1 MAYQHP
7 GVPRFYINI
16 FEYLSA
22 IGYTDIPNVYKLNP
36 AEYKANTNVEA
47 SSVTYPEEIFTD
59 KSYIAYLGHQGGVLT
74 NSHSFN
80 NDIIIN
86 ADING
91 NNNNELNPEHK
102 GFSIRSVDLLGTT
115 SNATYCTNPIGS
127 ISVGTYYDMPHSPEL
142 SLTLTHEY
150 DGIKSQQTKGGS
162 TLSNAL
168 YTKPANWGDYG
179 AWQLGDKENYRSGRR
194 VWTLSFNYLDESDV
208 MPQMAMLNYETS
220 SNLDILESTDFF
232 SQVFNRTISSHLPF
246 IFQANNQST
255 EIDQFAICR
264 FDMNSL
270 KYERVAVNIY
280 NVKLKIREV
289 W

>member
-7 GVPRFYINI
+7 KTPRFYVNI
-16 FEYLSA
+16 LEYLGA
-22 IGYTDIPNVYKLNP
+22 IGYTEIDNVYKLNP
-36 AEYKANTNVEA
+36 TEYKEHT
-47 SSVTYPEEIFTD
+47 EITTPIIQDMFAE
-59 KSYIAYLGHQGGVLT
+59 KAFVAYLGHQGGQL
-74 NSHSFN
+74 SFSKSFN
-80 NDIIIN
+80 SDININ

-91 NNNNELNPEHK
+91 SNNNELNPEHK
-102 GFSIRSVDLLGTT
+102 GFSIRSFNGLDVQDEITT
-115 SNATYCTNPIGS
+115 SAENPIGCVV
-127 ISVGTYYDMPHSPEL
+127 VGNYYEMPHSPEL

-150 DGIKSQQTKGGS
+150 DGIQSQQTKGGS

-179 AWQLGDKENYRSGRR
+179 AWQLGDEENYRSGRR
-194 VWTLSFNYLDESDV
+194 VWTLSFSHLDENDI

-220 SNLDILESTDFF
+220 VNLDILKSTDFF

-246 IFQANNQST
+246 IFQANKDST